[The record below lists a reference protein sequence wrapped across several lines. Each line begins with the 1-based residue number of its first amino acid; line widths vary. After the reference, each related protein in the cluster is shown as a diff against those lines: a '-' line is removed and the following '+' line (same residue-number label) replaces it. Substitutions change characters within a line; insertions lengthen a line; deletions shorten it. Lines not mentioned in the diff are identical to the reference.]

1 MKKRKKGAGAKRDTR
16 GTAARSAAPPKARA
30 AAPRSSAP
38 PTARAAALRSARA
51 AAPARARR
59 VKRARGQTDVF
70 ALAPECTISD
80 IAPLQAGLTGLLE
93 HPSSVTLDIEAV
105 QRIDTA
111 AMQMVVAFVRERE
124 TQGRQVQ
131 WRGNTSVFGSAARL
145 LGLAPMLHLP
155 DCSDE
160 RS

>member
-16 GTAARSAAPPKARA
+16 GTAARSAAPPKG
-30 AAPRSSAP
+30 
-38 PTARAAALRSARA
+38 RAAALRSARA
-51 AAPARARR
+51 AAPSARARR

>member
-1 MKKRKKGAGAKRDTR
+1 M
-16 GTAARSAAPPKARA
+16 RA
-30 AAPRSSAP
+30 DGV
-38 PTARAAALRSARA
+38 L
-51 AAPARARR
+51 
-59 VKRARGQTDVF
+59 

-80 IAPLQAGLTGLLE
+80 IAPLQKGLTSLLE

-111 AMQMVVAFVRERE
+111 AMQMVAAFVRERE
-124 TQGRQVQ
+124 SHGRQVQ
-131 WRGNTSVFGSAARL
+131 WRGSAPVFGSAARL

-155 DCSDE
+155 DAADE